1 MTDTTHAKR
10 LVAAS
15 LLGALLLLL
24 SACSKVTQENYDKL
38 TMGMKYSEVV
48 ELLGEPNNCKE
59 LMQIKQ
65 CVWGNASKEDEL
77 SISINFI
84 GNNVVLF
91 SSTGLQ

>member
-1 MTDTTHAKR
+1 MTDTTHTKR
-10 LVAAS
+10 LVTAS

-38 TMGMKYSEVV
+38 TMGMKYSEIVA
-48 ELLGEPNNCKE
+48 LLGEPDNCKE

-65 CVWGNASKEDEL
+65 CVWGDASEKDEPT
-77 SISINFI
+77 ISINFV

>member
-1 MTDTTHAKR
+1 MTDTVSAKR

-15 LLGALLLLL
+15 VLGALLLLL

-38 TMGMKYSEVV
+38 TMGMKYSEVT
-48 ELLGEPNNCKE
+48 ELLGEPDSCKE
-59 LMQIKQ
+59 LMQMKQ
-65 CVWGNASKEDEL
+65 CVWGDASNEEGP
-77 SISINFI
+77 SISVNFV

>member
-1 MTDTTHAKR
+1 MFHTRHFKR
-10 LVAAS
+10 LAAAS

-48 ELLGEPNNCKE
+48 ELLGEPDSCKE

-65 CVWGNASKEDEL
+65 CVWGNASKEDE
-77 SISINFI
+77 STISINFV

-91 SSTGLQ
+91 SSAGLQ

>member
-1 MTDTTHAKR
+1 MTDTIHVKR

-15 LLGALLLLL
+15 LLGAFLLLL
-24 SACSKVTQENYDKL
+24 SACSKATQENYDKL
-38 TMGMKYSEVV
+38 TMGMKYSEVI
-48 ELLGEPNNCKE
+48 EILGEPDSCKE

-65 CVWGNASKEDEL
+65 CVWGDASNENGP
-77 SISINFI
+77 SISINFV

>member
-10 LVAAS
+10 LVVAS

-38 TMGMKYSEVV
+38 TMGMKYSEVI
-48 ELLGEPNNCKE
+48 EFLGEPDNCKE

-65 CVWGNASKEDEL
+65 CVWGDASNEGGP
-77 SISINFI
+77 SISVNFV
-84 GNNVVLF
+84 GNNLVLF
-91 SSTGLQ
+91 SSRGLQ